1 MFTNF
6 PCKAGTVSRKRVCGY
21 AKILLVVSYWAN
33 ANVKD
38 NVQSV
43 GHYRLL
49 SSLYRSEGGYF
60 VTMAD

>member
-21 AKILLVVSYWAN
+21 AKILLAVSYWAN

-43 GHYRLL
+43 GP
-49 SSLYRSEGGYF
+49 LYRSEGGYF